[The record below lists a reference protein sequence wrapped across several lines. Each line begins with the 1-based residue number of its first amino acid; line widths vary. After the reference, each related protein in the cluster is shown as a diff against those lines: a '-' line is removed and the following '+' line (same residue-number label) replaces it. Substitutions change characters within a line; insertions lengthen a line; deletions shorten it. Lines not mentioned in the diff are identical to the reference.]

1 MKLFG
6 ICMILSFL
14 GLAAAVAFQ
23 FLELRGLF
31 GI

>member
-14 GLAAAVAFQ
+14 ALGAAVAFQ
-23 FLELRGLF
+23 VLEFRSLF
-31 GI
+31 GF